1 MPIRFKKLLWIALSG
16 SLLPLA
22 LRAQEPPPSKPASNE
37 ATKPATKEAAKA
49 EAKAEPVR
57 ALTDPIDR
65 IKDEGLNRSQLMAT
79 LSYLTDV
86 IGPRLTGSPNLKRAN
101 EWTCQTLTKW
111 GLANAHLAAWGPF
124 GKGWTLKRFSAQVIE
139 PQCIPLIAFPKAWSP
154 STDGALAAQV
164 VYFDAKSEADFAKF
178 QGKVKGAIVLTGPPR
193 EVSAGFEPLANRRTD
208 KELLDLA
215 DAGEPSPAR
224 FGMGGQPGNR
234 NPNQN
239 PNRGGP
245 RDCACGGG
253 PDANS
258 PGANAPGAPAPA
270 GGGPAGAQ
278 PSSRRNR
285 FSPEMRAQMELA
297 PKKMKFLA
305 DEGAALLVDCST
317 RGDGGTLFVQD
328 ASIPGA
334 DGFPVPGQ
342 APPARRVSPWDK
354 NAPKIPPQIVVA
366 KEHYN
371 RLVRMIEQG
380 EKLKMVVDIAAQFHD
395 DDLMAYNTIAEIPG
409 SDLKDEV
416 VMLGGHLDSW
426 HSGTGATDNAA
437 GVSVAMEAVR
447 ILKALDLKPRR
458 TIRIGLW
465 TGEEQG
471 LFGSR
476 AYVAQHFGKANHS
489 MAAMTGTPEASA
501 EKKDASNGK
510 PSSSE
515 PKPEYAKFSA
525 YFNLDNGTGKIRGV
539 YMQGNEAV
547 RPIFRKWL
555 QPFRELGASTLT
567 LNNAGGTDHQSFD
580 GVGLPGFQFIQ
591 DEIHYNTRTHHS
603 NQDVYDQIQADD
615 MKQAAVILASFVYN
629 TAMRDEKLPRKAES
643 RGSR

>member
-1 MPIRFKKLLWIALSG
+1 MVGSTQCHGPPLPAFLPSRSRLSLREACCSIQLWRPASMPLRFKKLLWLALSRF
-16 SLLPLA
+16 LLPLA
-22 LRAQEPPPSKPASNE
+22 LRAQQPPPSKGASNE
-37 ATKPATKEAAKA
+37 ATKPATKEPAKA
-49 EAKAEPVR
+49 EAKAEPAK

-208 KELLDLA
+208 
-215 DAGEPSPAR
+215 
-224 FGMGGQPGNR
+224 
-234 NPNQN
+234 
-239 PNRGGP
+239 
-245 RDCACGGG
+245 
-253 PDANS
+253 
-258 PGANAPGAPAPA
+258 
-270 GGGPAGAQ
+270 
-278 PSSRRNR
+278 
-285 FSPEMRAQMELA
+285 
-297 PKKMKFLA
+297 
-305 DEGAALLVDCST
+305 
-317 RGDGGTLFVQD
+317 
-328 ASIPGA
+328 
-334 DGFPVPGQ
+334 
-342 APPARRVSPWDK
+342 
-354 NAPKIPPQIVVA
+354 
-366 KEHYN
+366 
-371 RLVRMIEQG
+371 
-380 EKLKMVVDIAAQFHD
+380 
-395 DDLMAYNTIAEIPG
+395 
-409 SDLKDEV
+409 V

-447 ILKALDLKPRR
+447 ILNALDLKPRR

-465 TGEEQG
+465 TGKEQG

-476 AYVAQHFGKANHS
+476 AYVAQHFGNANDS
-489 MAAMTGTPEASA
+489 MAAMMGTPEASS

-539 YMQGNEAV
+539 YMQGNESV

-567 LNNAGGTDHQSFD
+567 LNNTGGTDHQSFD

-603 NQDVYDQIQADD
+603 NQDVYDQIQAD
-615 MKQAAVILASFVYN
+615 
-629 TAMRDEKLPRKAES
+629 
-643 RGSR
+643 

>member
-1 MPIRFKKLLWIALSG
+1 MMVGSTQHRCHGPPLPALYPSSSRISLCEARISTQLWRHASMLIRFKKLLLIALSG

-178 QGKVKGAIVLTGPPR
+178 KGTVRGTIVLTGPPR
-193 EVSAGFEPLANRRTD
+193 EVSAGFEPLAKRRTD

-215 DAGEPSPAR
+215 NAGEPSPSR
-224 FGMGGQPGNR
+224 FGMEGQPGNR
-234 NPNQN
+234 NPSQNANQ
-239 PNRGGP
+239 GGP
-245 RDCACGGG
+245 RDR
-253 PDANS
+253 
-258 PGANAPGAPAPA
+258 APGS
-270 GGGPAGAQ
+270 GPASAQ

-285 FSPEMRAQMELA
+285 FGPEMRAQMELA
-297 PKKMKFLA
+297 RKKSKFLA
-305 DEGAALLVDCST
+305 DEGAALLVDCSNQ
-317 RGDGGTLFVQD
+317 GDGGTLFVQG
-328 ASIPGA
+328 ASVPGA
-334 DGFPVPGQ
+334 ALPMPGQ
-342 APPARRVSPWDK
+342 APSARGVSAWDK
-354 NAPKIPPQIVVA
+354 DAPKIPPQIVVA

-426 HSGTGATDNAA
+426 HGGTGATDNAA
-437 GVSVAMEAVR
+437 GVAAAMEAVR
-447 ILKALDLKPRR
+447 IIKALNLKPRR
-458 TIRIGLW
+458 TIRIALW
-465 TGEEQG
+465 SGEEEG
-471 LFGSR
+471 LRGSR
-476 AYVAQHFGKANHS
+476 AYVAQHFGKSYDA
-489 MAAMTGTPEASA
+489 MAA
-501 EKKDASNGK
+501 
-510 PSSSE
+510 
-515 PKPEYAKFSA
+515 
-525 YFNLDNGTGKIRGV
+525 
-539 YMQGNEAV
+539 
-547 RPIFRKWL
+547 IF
-555 QPFRELGASTLT
+555 
-567 LNNAGGTDHQSFD
+567 
-580 GVGLPGFQFIQ
+580 
-591 DEIHYNTRTHHS
+591 
-603 NQDVYDQIQADD
+603 
-615 MKQAAVILASFVYN
+615 
-629 TAMRDEKLPRKAES
+629 
-643 RGSR
+643 